1 MAGRVRGA
9 PCWPPWQ
16 PLPSRE
22 LAPRF
27 IPILLPP
34 PSSLHP
40 PPSPLHPPPSFN
52 LSSISV
58 CLSGAVS
65 DINVDAPE
73 GMSYAE
79 WEASN
84 VRKGGSCCCCWW
96 CCCWRL
102 HDVSLQLIAA
112 ATSSG
117 SAGECP
123 CLCPVVAVQLA
134 GGPGA
139 PANPRPDTQLFSAPP
154 SLPPPPPP
162 PPPPTP
168 PLHTQLA
175 GQVQVPAWV
184 AALLRVRGGKWIL
197 LLLVLCVFIPLILV
211 RPGGGGGGGGC
222 VAVSV
227 RWGEGWAIA
236 PPPGC
241 GPSLCLL
248 VPAWSSSDFR

>member
-162 PPPPTP
+162 PHPPHPPPSHTAGRPGAGAGVGCGAAARARRQVDPAAAGALRVHP
-168 PLHTQLA
+168 PHPGA
-175 GQVQVPAWV
+175 SWRWWRGG
-184 AALLRVRGGKWIL
+184 RVRGG
-197 LLLVLCVFIPLILV
+197 VGEM
-211 RPGGGGGGGGC
+211 GGGLGDRPATGLR
-222 VAVSV
+222 AVPLPAGASV
-227 RWGEGWAIA
+227 VI
-236 PPPGC
+236 
-241 GPSLCLL
+241 L
-248 VPAWSSSDFR
+248 